1 MTGLVVFVGEGT
13 STRVLAALVLNLFFL
28 RQHIRWS
35 PYANDALDR
44 FHQATEISTLLTLVA
59 GLCIYGNI
67 DVTDHVRCPLR
78 LPRLIPHRT
87 RPPEFLTSV
96 HPISRS
102 GATLQAARERW
113 LFQAIL
119 IGISVVGLVFPVL
132 DATGGAASSAARR
145 AVARLKVSFGRGGE
159 GGASS
164 GKNRVAGWSV

>member
-67 DVTDHVRCPLR
+67 DVTDH
-78 LPRLIPHRT
+78 
-87 RPPEFLTSV
+87 
-96 HPISRS
+96 
-102 GATLQAARERW
+102 AARERW

-145 AVARLKVSFGRGGE
+145 AVARLKVSLGSGGE